1 MFSYHFFSDWITGS
15 PFKTVGKGSFRP
27 KLRNKRRTSAEA
39 PRKSPKLSPDVLPK
53 FRKKTATGAGRLP
66 EVRKVWK
73 PSPVRQLQEGK
84 VLRSEVPEG
93 RLESPQEELQQVDR
107 KEENSDDS

>member
-1 MFSYHFFSDWITGS
+1 
-15 PFKTVGKGSFRP
+15 
-27 KLRNKRRTSAEA
+27 
-39 PRKSPKLSPDVLPK
+39 
-53 FRKKTATGAGRLP
+53 LP

-93 RLESPQEELQQVDR
+93 RLERSQEELQQVDR
-107 KEENSDDS
+107 EKNILMTLKFLIVFLFSLKKLFNDLS

>member
-1 MFSYHFFSDWITGS
+1 MPFSHERPLEKAHSVRNSETSVGRQPKHRGKVQNCRRMF
-15 PFKTVGKGSFRP
+15 FR
-27 KLRNKRRTSAEA
+27 NSG
-39 PRKSPKLSPDVLPK
+39 
-53 FRKKTATGAGRLP
+53 KKTATGVGRLP

-107 KEENSDDS
+107 KEENS